1 MITTIGLVSF
11 TDKGIHSIKDTT
23 KRATAAKKVAKELGV
38 NMREIFWTQGEYDI
52 VVVLEA
58 QDETSLMAFSLA
70 LGSQGNVRTK
80 TLRAFSAAEID
91 QALAKLP

>member
-1 MITTIGLVSF
+1 MITTIGLVNF
-11 TDKGIHSIKDTT
+11 TDKGIQAVKETT

-38 NMREIFWTQGEYDI
+38 NMREIFWTQGEYDL

-58 QDETSLMAFSLA
+58 PDETSLMAFSLA
-70 LGSQGNVRTK
+70 LASQGNVRTK
-80 TLRAFSAAEID
+80 TLRAYSAAEID